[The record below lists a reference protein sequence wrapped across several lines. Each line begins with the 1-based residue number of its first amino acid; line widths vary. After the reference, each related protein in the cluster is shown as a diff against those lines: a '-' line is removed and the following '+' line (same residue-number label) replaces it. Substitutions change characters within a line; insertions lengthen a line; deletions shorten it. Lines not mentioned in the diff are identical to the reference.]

1 MHRYTQEQHAFFR
14 EAASGHSYKEIQTMF
29 ADRFGIEL
37 TETAVKSY
45 MANHRIK
52 TGTYRKYGREH
63 VDWLRENIQGTR
75 FKDLTRM
82 FNERF
87 GFNIGVAAMI
97 SLCDR
102 FGLHNGIESRFNT
115 GWKPTQFKKGHV
127 PANKGKK
134 GISYPGCTATQFKKG
149 NMPQTWKPVGTET
162 VRGDGYTW
170 VKIAEPNKWRE
181 KHRLIWEAAN
191 GPVPAGRAVIFA
203 DGDKMNVTLENLML
217 ITRAQLARLN
227 QNSLIGGSADLTRA
241 GILVADIMTKIAE
254 RHRRAGGCESAGVR
268 GNLHRHNGR
277 A

>member
-1 MHRYTQEQHAFFR
+1 MAHKYTPEQRTFFR
-14 EAASGHSYKEIQTMF
+14 ENISGFSYKEIQTMF
-29 ADRFGIEL
+29 ADRFGFEL

-45 MANHRIK
+45 ITNHKLK

-63 VDWLRENIQGTR
+63 IDWLQENIQGTR
-75 FKDLTRM
+75 FKDLTQM
-82 FNERF
+82 FNACF

-102 FGLHNGIESRFNT
+102 FGLHNGIDSRFNT

-134 GISYPGCTATQFKKG
+134 GISYPGCETTQFKKG

-191 GPVPAGRAVIFA
+191 GPTPQNHAVIFA
-203 DGDKMNVTLENLML
+203 DGDKQNNALENLIL
-217 ITRAQLARLN
+217 VSRAQLVRLN
-227 QNSLIGGSADLTRA
+227 QNNLIAGDAELTKT
-241 GILVADIMTKIAE
+241 GILVADVISKVAQRRRIAK
-254 RHRRAGGCESAGVR
+254 RRKQEVTP
-268 GNLHRHNGR
+268 
-277 A
+277 